1 MENPLVRGGL
11 TLVAGVATGSAIGV
25 LRVALTAY
33 LLGTHRQADSLA
45 VALGPLDTFNSIL
58 NNSIVFAFVPMLTAR
73 AGAQRLALFRKLNR
87 GLAGVF
93 SAITLLALVAAPWLM
108 HALAPG
114 LPQPY
119 FSHSVEILR
128 ILSFSTL
135 FVGVSSVY
143 SSLLFT
149 ERRFAPTAFF
159 QAALNVCTIVCAL
172 VFWNALGVYAF
183 AVGYTSGA
191 VAQLAIVYIA
201 TRRQRS
207 ESAPPAQCDLRLHEI
222 LLKPAFFAVYAAA
235 LALNITFTRAWATH
249 AGSGMA
255 AALDY
260 CMRGVGV
267 PMALLV
273 TPISNSLLPELARL
287 RSLGRMRDA
296 LRLID
301 RTLALTALVVV
312 SGCAFAL
319 LFRKP
324 AVALFFQRGNFTADS
339 TRLVAAVFLGL
350 GPSLIGWTLLE
361 ITSRAL
367 FALNRV
373 WPPVIAAAIPILVN
387 VGITLRS
394 PAGQPA
400 FLGIGA
406 TAGVTAG
413 FLALF
418 AMAHSER
425 RRWLRQE

>member
-1 MENPLVRGGL
+1 MRGGL

-33 LLGTHRQADSLA
+33 LLGTHRRADSLA

-58 NNSIVFAFVPMLTAR
+58 NNSLLFAFVPMLTAA
-73 AGAQRLALFRKLNR
+73 AGAERLAIFRRLLR
-87 GLAGVF
+87 EFAGVF
-93 SAITLLALVAAPWLM
+93 SAIALIALLAAPWLM
-108 HALAPG
+108 RALAPG
-114 LPQPY
+114 LPEPY
-119 FSHSVEILR
+119 FTHSVDIFR

-172 VFWNALGVYAF
+172 VFWKALGVYAF
-183 AVGYTSGA
+183 AVGYTTGA
-191 VAQLAIVYIA
+191 AAQLVIVFIA

-207 ESAPPAQCDLRLHEI
+207 QAGAADCDLPLRQI
-222 LLKPAFFAVYAAA
+222 LLKPAFFAVYAVA

-287 RSLGRMRDA
+287 RSLKRMRDA

-301 RTLALTALVVV
+301 RTIALTALVVV
-312 SGCAFAL
+312 SGCAFAV

-324 AVALFFQRGNFTADS
+324 AITLFFQRGNFTSDS
-339 TRLVAAVFLGL
+339 TQLVAAVFLGL

-361 ITSRAL
+361 ITARAL
-367 FALNRV
+367 FALNRA
-373 WPPVIAAAIPILVN
+373 WPPVIAGVIPVLVN
-387 VGITLRS
+387 LAITIRLHADR
-394 PAGQPA
+394 PAL
-400 FLGIGA
+400 LGLGA

-418 AMAHSER
+418 AMAHMDR
-425 RRWLRQE
+425 RKWLKQTV